1 MRLPAIA
8 ALIAALTSIIPLANA
23 AAQDCPY
30 VPPPGSAER
39 KAIMDTIR
47 GPVVDELKQQVIF
60 LAKKLTVCRDW
71 AFLEAEPRQPD
82 GRPLDWST
90 TPFAEGY
97 AEGMCGGHVD
107 ALLVKEG
114 GHWRVRVH
122 EICAS
127 DVPWVSWAEEYGA
140 PPELFPKLD

>member
-1 MRLPAIA
+1 MTALAVLAIIS
-8 ALIAALTSIIPLANA
+8 LLSNA
-23 AAQDCPY
+23 SAQECPH
-30 VPPPGSAER
+30 VPTLHSAER

-47 GPVVDELKQQVIF
+47 GPVVGELKQQVIF
-60 LAKKLTVCRDW
+60 LAKKLAVCRNW

-82 GRPLDWST
+82 GRPIDWSL
-90 TPFAEGY
+90 TPYRTAVD
-97 AEGMCGGHVD
+97 EGMCGGHVH

-114 GHWRVRVH
+114 RDWRVRIY